1 MWRLA
6 PAFDVNPNVDKAD
19 HVLNLDDAD
28 NRPSLETVLAS
39 AAFYGLASRR
49 AREILE
55 EVASAVDGWQQAA
68 RLAGIAGADIALT
81 EAAFSAHTEHR
92 RGA

>member
-1 MWRLA
+1 
-6 PAFDVNPNVDKAD
+6 
-19 HVLNLDDAD
+19 
-28 NRPSLETVLAS
+28 
-39 AAFYGLASRR
+39 
-49 AREILE
+49 
-55 EVASAVDGWQQAA
+55 VASAVDGWQQAA

>member
-1 MWRLA
+1 M
-6 PAFDVNPNVDKAD
+6 
-19 HVLNLDDAD
+19 LNLDDAD

-81 EAAFSAHTEHR
+81 EAAFSAHAEHR